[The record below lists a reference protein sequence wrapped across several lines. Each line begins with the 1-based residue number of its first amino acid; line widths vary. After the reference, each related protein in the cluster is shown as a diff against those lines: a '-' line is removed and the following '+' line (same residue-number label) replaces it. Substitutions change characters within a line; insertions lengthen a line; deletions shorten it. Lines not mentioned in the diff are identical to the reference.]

1 MFLAPIIG
9 IPACLPLVGSYHIP
23 GVPLLLAGVT
33 VDGVSDTL
41 LPAVATFVSHAGETV
56 IEATLVSCPWV
67 GFPEKVVYF
76 GAPQLHNQERIFLP

>member
-23 GVPLLLAGVT
+23 CVPLLLAGVT

-41 LPAVATFVSHAGETV
+41 LPAVATSQTN
-56 IEATLVSCPWV
+56 LS
-67 GFPEKVVYF
+67 
-76 GAPQLHNQERIFLP
+76 